1 MASVVFVV
9 DLYIRPGGAVMAEH
23 VHPVRSCTIPRT
35 AVLTNCASASLSI
48 LRVIGERSLE
58 QIHID
63 GRTR

>member
-9 DLYIRPGGAVMAEH
+9 DLYIRPGGAVTEH

-35 AVLTNCASASLSI
+35 AVLTNCPSASLSI